1 MLSINLAGGR
11 SGRLVE
17 YQPPKSRF
25 AKTQARR
32 SDVMTDPVLIVGA
45 GPTGRERVPRLK
57 NSRSD
62 VAAVAAYRR
71 QIVKRGV

>member
-1 MLSINLAGGR
+1 
-11 SGRLVE
+11 
-17 YQPPKSRF
+17 
-25 AKTQARR
+25 
-32 SDVMTDPVLIVGA
+32 MTDPVLIVGA